1 MRASLKQ
8 SLKDTIAGDQQ
19 DFRYPKG
26 SIVLCTACAAPI
38 AILEQGI
45 ALGDKAG
52 RMAQAF
58 APLRSADLDTLGERE
73 DIDAGVRAWVRSLT
87 AETRKAH
94 LDKLHR
100 FNTGDPAICPCC
112 HHGFMQV
119 LSVEKT
125 ETLDKAY
132 VLELVTI
139 PPVGQKVVKVRGR
152 QIGQGKGWIHAG
164 AKLVH

>member
-8 SLKDTIAGDQQ
+8 SLADTIAGDQQ
-19 DFRYPKG
+19 DFRYAKG

-58 APLRSADLDTLGERE
+58 APLRAVDLEVLGARE

-87 AETRKAH
+87 ADQKKAH
-94 LDKLHR
+94 LEKLHR

-139 PPVGQKVVKVRGR
+139 PPQGQKVVAIRGR
-152 QIGQGKGWIHAG
+152 QIGANKGWLHDG
-164 AKLVH
+164 AKLIQ

>member
-26 SIVLCTACAAPI
+26 SIVLCTACAKPI

-52 RMAQAF
+52 RMASAF
-58 APLRSADLDTLGERE
+58 APLRLVDLQILGGRE
-73 DIDAGVRAWVRSLT
+73 DVDAGVRAWIRSQT
-87 AETRKAH
+87 VIQQKAH
-94 LDKLHR
+94 VDKLRR
-100 FNTGDPAICPCC
+100 FKAGDPALCPICG
-112 HHGFMQV
+112 HGFMQV

-125 ETLDKAY
+125 ETLDRAY

-139 PPVGQKVVKVRGR
+139 PPQGQKVVAVRGR
-152 QIGQGKGWIHAG
+152 QIGADKGWLHPG

>member
-8 SLKDTIAGDQQ
+8 SLMDTAAGDQA

-58 APLRSADLDTLGERE
+58 APLRDADLETLGARE

-94 LDKLHR
+94 LDKLCR
-100 FNTGDPAICPCC
+100 FKAGDPAICPCC

-119 LSVEKT
+119 ISVEKT
-125 ETLDKAY
+125 ETLDRAY

-139 PPVGQKVVKVRGR
+139 PPQGHKVLAIRGR
-152 QIGQGKGWIHAG
+152 QIGQGKGWIHEG

>member
-38 AILEQGI
+38 AILERGI

-52 RMAQAF
+52 RMASAF
-58 APLRSADLDTLGERE
+58 APLRAQDLETLGARE
-73 DIDAGVRAWVRSLT
+73 DIDAGVRAWVRALT
-87 AETRKAH
+87 ADQRKDH
-94 LDKLHR
+94 LSKLHR
-100 FNTGDPAICPCC
+100 FKAGDPAICPICR
-112 HHGFMQV
+112 HGFMQV
-119 LSVEKT
+119 LSVERT

-139 PPVGQKVVKVRGR
+139 PPQGQKVVAVRGR
-152 QIGQGKGWIHAG
+152 QIGANKGWLHPG

>member
-8 SLKDTIAGDQQ
+8 SLADTIAGDQV

-26 SIVLCTACAAPI
+26 SIVLCTSCAAPI

-45 ALGDKAG
+45 AIGDKAG

-58 APLRSADLDTLGERE
+58 APLRASDLDTLGARE
-73 DIDAGVRAWVRSLT
+73 DIDAGVRAWVRSLSPDQK
-87 AETRKAH
+87 KAH
-94 LDKLHR
+94 LEKLHR
-100 FNTGDPAICPCC
+100 FNAGDPAICPCC
-112 HHGFMQV
+112 HHGFLQV

-139 PPVGQKVVKVRGR
+139 PPQGQKVVAIRGR
-152 QIGQGKGWIHAG
+152 QIGANKAWLHEG
-164 AKLVH
+164 AKLID

>member
-26 SIVLCTACAAPI
+26 SVVLCTSCALPI
-38 AILEQGI
+38 AILERGI

-52 RMAQAF
+52 RMASAF
-58 APLRSADLDTLGERE
+58 APLRLADLQRLGGRD

-87 AETRKAH
+87 VPQQKAH
-94 LDKLHR
+94 VDKLHR
-100 FNTGDPAICPCC
+100 FKTGDPAICPCC
-112 HHGFMQV
+112 HRGFMQV
-119 LSVEKT
+119 LSVERR
-125 ETLDKAY
+125 ETLDRAY

-139 PPVGQKVVKVRGR
+139 PPQGQKVVKIRGR
-152 QIGQGKGWIHAG
+152 QIGANKQWLHEG
-164 AKLVH
+164 AALVH

>member
-8 SLKDTIAGDQQ
+8 SLADTIAGDQV

-26 SIVLCTACAAPI
+26 SVVLCTACAAPI

-58 APLRSADLDTLGERE
+58 APLRAQDLETLGARE

-87 AETRKAH
+87 AEQKKAH
-94 LDKLHR
+94 LEKLHR
-100 FNTGDPAICPCC
+100 FKTGDPAICPAC
-112 HHGFMQV
+112 HQGFLQV
-119 LSVEKT
+119 LSVEKS

-139 PPVGQKVVKVRGR
+139 PPQGHKVVAIRGR
-152 QIGQGKGWIHAG
+152 QIGADKGWLHAG
-164 AKLVH
+164 AKLIH